1 MTSLESHCIAAES
14 TSPVSRM
21 QEPQEQ
27 GLHAVGVITVPETT
41 GGMVEKR
48 EDGGWRDNEEVK
60 TVRSGD

>member
-1 MTSLESHCIAAES
+1 
-14 TSPVSRM
+14 M